1 MNETEKEKDSRW
13 FRNQIKQY
21 KRLFPRYRLYA
32 ETLQKALQEAAK
44 KYAPLAIVQA
54 RPKSIASFA
63 EKMLRKKAKYKDPVT
78 QITDLC
84 GARVI
89 THTLSEIEPLCE
101 FIEKHFDI
109 DWNNTID
116 VSQRLK
122 PSEFGY
128 RSIHYIV
135 KFKEGVFPT
144 SEINVGIPKRI
155 CGLKAE
161 IQVRTM
167 LEHVWADF
175 SHDMSYK
182 GAFKIPAKWERELA
196 GLAAT
201 LEAADNALSR
211 IHAGLQAYA
220 SSYDTHMAKEQM
232 RNEIDLLEVVLEHDS
247 GNVEVAHRI
256 GRLAIMLG
264 DWLKTIDTLS
274 KYVNSNYLPL
284 LRDLGVALCKQHEKE
299 SPEYCQ
305 GQKYLKAASAPP
317 NKDIDALCSLA
328 GTWKEIDEDK
338 VRELYRQ
345 AFEIDPSD
353 PYTLDNYLE
362 CEIAYRQD
370 ASWLSLMIPV
380 ISAAIKRACDQADV
394 GMNLPWAF
402 YDLGKFY
409 LLLGKPYESLT
420 AYAKAIQLS
429 VDDWMIGTS
438 LRSTNKLAVVG
449 DQLPEYEWVRRLM
462 IAGLV
467 AKFPTADD
475 GKTAIEEVKRL
486 TLTGYKPILSPVA
499 IVVGGCDSNI
509 EGQMQDYRNLVME
522 AFRGFKGTIISSG
535 TTEGIG
541 RFVGEVQQQS
551 PDAIR
556 TIGYVPRTTPSD
568 VSIDKRYSE
577 IRQTE
582 GEGFSP
588 MESLQYWIDL
598 IASGIRPSEV
608 KLLGINGGIIAAVE
622 YRIALALG
630 ARVATVQ
637 DSGREAAKLLS
648 DDDWNT
654 SEMLVR
660 LPNDAAT
667 VRAFIGAEIPEL
679 KPDIRETIARAV
691 HETYR
696 SVQMSRGQNKDP
708 SLKEWDDLLDYLK
721 ESNRQQA
728 DHITKKLRQIGCAI
742 RKAKGPGIGL
752 ISFTNDEIET
762 MAEMEHAR
770 WNVERL
776 LDGWKW
782 GEKKDVTK
790 KINPYIVAWS
800 ELHDDV
806 KEWDRETVRKI
817 PEFLAKVGLEVYR
830 KTRKTNKCGS

>member
-1 MNETEKEKDSRW
+1 MNETKKEKDRRW
-13 FRNQIKQY
+13 FRNQIRKY

-32 ETLQKALQEAAK
+32 ETLQKVLQEVAK
-44 KYAPLAIVQA
+44 KYAPFAIVQA

-63 EKMLRKKAKYKDPVT
+63 EKMLRKKAKYRYPVN

-89 THTLSEIEPLCE
+89 TCTLSEIKPICE

-109 DWNNTID
+109 DWDNTID
-116 VSQRLK
+116 VSQRLR
-122 PSEFGY
+122 PAEFGY

-135 KFKEGVFPT
+135 EFNEGVFPT
-144 SEINVGIPKRI
+144 REINVEVPKRVF
-155 CGLKAE
+155 GLKAE

-182 GAFKIPAKWERELA
+182 GAFEIPTKWERELA

-201 LEAADNALSR
+201 LEAADNAFSR

-220 SSYDTHMAKEQM
+220 SSYDTYMNKEQM
-232 RNEIDLLEVVLEHDS
+232 RNKINLLEVVLEYDS

-256 GRLAIMLG
+256 GRLAIMLE
-264 DWLKTIDTLS
+264 DWQKAIDTLS
-274 KYVNSNYLPL
+274 KYVNSNYPPL
-284 LRDLGVALCKQHEKE
+284 IRDLGVALCKQYEKG

-305 GQKYLKAASAPP
+305 GQKYLEAASAPP
-317 NKDIDALCSLA
+317 NKDIDALSSLA

-338 VRELYRQ
+338 ARELYRQ
-345 AFEIDPSD
+345 AFEIDPSN
-353 PYTLDNYLE
+353 PYSLGNYLE
-362 CEIAYRQD
+362 YEIMNRKD
-370 ASWLSLMIPV
+370 ASVVLSLNPI
-380 ISAAIKRACDQADV
+380 IDRSIKRCRDQADV
-394 GMNLPWAF
+394 GMNLTWAF
-402 YDLGKFY
+402 YDMGKFH
-409 LLLGKPYESLT
+409 LCLRKPYQSLA
-420 AYAKAIQLS
+420 AYAKAIQMS
-429 VDDWMIGTS
+429 SAPWMIGTS
-438 LRSTNKLAVVG
+438 LGSINRLATVR
-449 DQLPEYEWVRRLM
+449 DQLSGYESVLRLLL
-462 IAGLV
+462 IGL
-467 AKFPTADD
+467 ATKFPAADD
-475 GKTAIEEVKRL
+475 GKTAIEEVKKL
-486 TLTGYKPILSPVA
+486 SLTGYKPIPSPVV
-499 IVVGGCDSNI
+499 IVVGGCDSDV
-509 EGQMQDYRNLVME
+509 ERQMQDYRNLVIE
-522 AFRGFKGTIISSG
+522 AFQDFKGTIISSG
-535 TTEGIG
+535 TTKGIG
-541 RFVGEVQQQS
+541 GFVCEVQRRF

-556 TIGYVPRTTPSD
+556 TIGYVPRKIPSD
-568 VSIDKRYSE
+568 VSTDERYSE

-608 KLLGINGGIIAAVE
+608 KVLGINGGIIAGVE

-630 ARVATVQ
+630 ARVAVVQ
-637 DSGREAAKLLS
+637 DSGKEAAILLS

-660 LPNDAAT
+660 LPSDVAT
-667 VRAFIGAEIPEL
+667 VRTFIGAETPEL
-679 KPDIRETIARAV
+679 KPDTRETIARAI

-696 SVQMSRGQNKDP
+696 SVQRSRGQKQDP

-728 DHITKKLRQIGCAI
+728 DHITEKLRQIGCAI
-742 RKAKGPGIGL
+742 RKAKGPDIRL
-752 ISFTNDEIET
+752 MTFTNDEIEV
-762 MAEMEHAR
+762 MAEMEHAK

-800 ELHDDV
+800 ELPDDV
-806 KEWDRETVRKI
+806 KEWDRETVRKM
-817 PEFLAKVGLEVYR
+817 PEFLAKVGLGVYR
-830 KTRKTNKCGS
+830 ESKEQGNAKT